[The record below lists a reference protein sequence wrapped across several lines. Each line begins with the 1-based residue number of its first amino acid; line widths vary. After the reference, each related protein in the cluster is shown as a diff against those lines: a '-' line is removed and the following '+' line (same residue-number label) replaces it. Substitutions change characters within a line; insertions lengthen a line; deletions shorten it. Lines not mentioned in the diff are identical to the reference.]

1 MIIGRNE
8 FVQSG
13 HFTSP
18 ICLLICVWR
27 VGTDVHPKFN
37 PEYGVQLAIYII
49 MLGFRSTEERSALTQ
64 NLDFTCIYRK

>member
-1 MIIGRNE
+1 MNLYSQVTLLAQYVG
-8 FVQSG
+8 
-13 HFTSP
+13 FTYM
-18 ICLLICVWR
+18 WR